1 MAEKGVKALKTKKI
15 SACISKAFYVYSK
28 YEVGESGAKCIKVVL
43 LTQKCRR
50 VEPSDFPEKR
60 GSRCFALFTA
70 ASRIAERGKR
80 FDRSVSTQH

>member
-28 YEVGESGAKCIKVVL
+28 YEVGESGAKCTKVVL
-43 LTQKCRR
+43 LTQKFRR

-60 GSRCFALFTA
+60 GSRCCPLHSSFKDRRRGEAL
-70 ASRIAERGKR
+70 
-80 FDRSVSTQH
+80 

>member
-28 YEVGESGAKCIKVVL
+28 YEVGESGAKCAKVVL

-60 GSRCFALFTA
+60 EPLLCPLHSSFKDRRKGEAL
-70 ASRIAERGKR
+70 
-80 FDRSVSTQH
+80 

>member
-1 MAEKGVKALKTKKI
+1 MAEKGVKALKTKKN

-60 GSRCFALFTA
+60 GSRCFALFH
-70 ASRIAERGKR
+70 SNFK
-80 FDRSVSTQH
+80 DRRKGEAL